1 MPPSLDEEAMLLD
14 TRAQRACLAAIAA
27 LQSGMENENDKVL
40 DPVAEFILESLGE
53 WGSAAPVD
61 IARALGEIRKKASD
75 KPDAWRKF
83 MTPVKQQ
90 MLHLARAG
98 LIEITRKG
106 KVVDP
111 EDFRGVIRMRLAG
124 KELE

>member
-1 MPPSLDEEAMLLD
+1 
-14 TRAQRACLAAIAA
+14 
-27 LQSGMENENDKVL
+27 MENENEKIL

-61 IARALGEIRKKASD
+61 VARALGAVRKKSNE
-75 KPDAWRKF
+75 KPDAWRRF

-106 KVVDP
+106 EVVDP
-111 EDFRGVIRMRLAG
+111 EDFRGVVRMRL
-124 KELE
+124 KS

>member
-1 MPPSLDEEAMLLD
+1 MLLD
-14 TRAQRACLAAIAA
+14 TLARRACLAAIAA

-83 MTPVKQQ
+83 MTQGMEQSVE
-90 MLHLARAG
+90 AA
-98 LIEITRKG
+98 E
-106 KVVDP
+106 
-111 EDFRGVIRMRLAG
+111 
-124 KELE
+124 

>member
-1 MPPSLDEEAMLLD
+1 MPPSLDEESMLLD
-14 TRAQRACLAAIAA
+14 TLARRACLAAIAA

>member
-1 MPPSLDEEAMLLD
+1 MLLD
-14 TRAQRACLAAIAA
+14 TPAQRACLAAIAA
-27 LQSGMENENDKVL
+27 LQSGMENEQEKIL

-61 IARALGEIRKKASD
+61 VARALGEVRKRANE
-75 KPDAWRKF
+75 KPDAWRRF

-111 EDFRGVIRMRLAG
+111 EDFRGVVRMRLAG
-124 KELE
+124 KETSDK